1 MHKRWTAVVALGAM
15 AFILACDDKKFLTER
30 PFDFIG
36 PANFYNNAGDAQAAI
51 NGVYADFINSSGDN
65 YYGRNLVMIVEHMTE
80 MWTSRLSATNER
92 MQPDVYAIP
101 VGHAYVQSIWASAY
115 DAINRANSV
124 LDHVPAIQ
132 MDTALRSRIVAEAKF
147 LRATHYFNLVRLW
160 GGVPLKLHET
170 QGLDSLAIPRNTAQ
184 EVYAQIET
192 DLKDAIA
199 VLPSAKSYTGSDIGR
214 ASKGAAKTLLAKMY
228 LQRAGTGVGSAADW
242 QSALTYARQVQ
253 SDGDYSLVADYKTLF
268 DFYGGTVQER
278 NSEVI
283 FDIQCIRANGLGG
296 RISSHMAA
304 NATAPYL
311 GAATNGSFEAESIWF
326 HSFRTDDKRRDG
338 TFLLSWNKNG
348 TIVTWNEALSATQP
362 YASET
367 PFPRKF
373 LDPLMTGTSA
383 EEPNYIVLR
392 YAEVLLMIAEA
403 ANEVAG
409 APTAEAY
416 TAVNAIRARAGIPA
430 MTPGLAHDIFRDSVF
445 NERRWELSLEGP
457 NGYFDSQ
464 RNWPWAKARV
474 EQSMKLARSSSSK
487 FPKANNTPI
496 SDQYKLL
503 PIPQRAIDLN
513 PALKGH
519 QNPGWPQ

>member
-1 MHKRWTAVVALGAM
+1 MHKRMKILAALGA
-15 AFILACDDKKFLTER
+15 LTVGVACNDDAFLTER

-36 PANFYNNAGDAQAAI
+36 PTNFYNNAGDALAAI
-51 NGVYADFINSSGDN
+51 NGVYADFINSTGDN
-65 YYGRNLVMIVEHMTE
+65 YYGRNFVMLAEHTTE

-92 MQPDVYAIP
+92 SQPDVYAIP
-101 VGHAYVQSIWASAY
+101 VSHAYVQSVWASAY

-124 LDHVPAIQ
+124 IEHVPTIE
-132 MDTALRSRIVAEAKF
+132 MDTALRSRIIAEAKF
-147 LRATHYFNLVRLW
+147 LRATHYFNLVRMF

-170 QGLDSLAIPRNTAQ
+170 VGLDSLAVPRNTAQ
-184 EVYAQIET
+184 EVYAQIEQ

-199 VLPSAKSYTGSDIGR
+199 ILPSAKSYTGADIGR
-214 ASKGAAKTLLAKMY
+214 ASRGAAKTLLAKVY

-242 QSALTYARQVQ
+242 ASSLAMSKQVQ
-253 SDGDYSLVADYKTLF
+253 SDGDYSLVSDYKTLF
-268 DFYGGTVQER
+268 DFIGGTVNER
-278 NSEVI
+278 NAEVI
-283 FDIQCIRANGLGG
+283 FDIQNIRAPGLGG
-296 RISSHMAA
+296 RIGSHVAP
-304 NATAPYL
+304 NATAPFL
-311 GAATNGSFEAESIWF
+311 GASTNGSFEAESIWF
-326 HSFRTDDKRRDG
+326 ASFRADDKRRDG
-338 TFLLSWNKNG
+338 TFVLSWNRNG
-348 TIVTWNEALSATQP
+348 TIVNYVPNNAASSP

-373 LDPLMTGTSA
+373 LDPLMTGTGA

-403 ANEVAG
+403 ANEVG
-409 APTAEAY
+409 NGPTAEAY
-416 TAVNAIRARAGIPA
+416 SAVNAVRARAGIPA
-430 MTPGLAHDIFRDSVF
+430 MTPGLSHDLFRDSVF

-464 RNWPWAKARV
+464 RNWAWAKARV
-474 EQSMKLARSSSSK
+474 EASMVKARSNSSK

-496 SDQYKLL
+496 NDKYKLM

-519 QNPGWPQ
+519 QNPGW

>member
-1 MHKRWTAVVALGAM
+1 MHKRWTLAALLGAT
-15 AFILACDDKKFLTER
+15 AFVLACDDKKFLTER

-36 PANFYNNAGDAQAAI
+36 PSNFYNNAGDALAAI
-51 NGVYADFINSSGDN
+51 NGVYADFINSTGDN
-65 YYGRNLVMIVEHMTE
+65 YYGRNFVMIVEHTTE

-101 VGHAYVQSIWASAY
+101 VSHAYIQSIWASAY

-124 LDHVPAIQ
+124 LDHVPTIS
-132 MDTALRSRIVAEAKF
+132 MDSALKSRIIAEAKF

-170 QGLDSLAIPRNTAQ
+170 QGLDSLAIPRNTAA
-184 EVYAQIET
+184 EVYTQIEQ

-199 VLPSAKSYTGSDIGR
+199 VLPSSKTYTGADVGR
-214 ASKGAAKTLLAKMY
+214 ASRGAAKTLLAKMY
-228 LQRAGTGVGSAADW
+228 LQRAGTGVGTAADW
-242 QSALTYARQVQ
+242 QNALTYARQVQ
-253 SDGDYSLVADYKTLF
+253 SDGDYSLVADYKSLF
-268 DFYGGTVQER
+268 DFYGGTVNER

-283 FDIQCIRANGLGG
+283 FDIECIRANGLGG

-304 NATAPYL
+304 NATAPFL
-311 GAATNGSFEAESIWF
+311 GAATNGSFEAESIWY
-326 HSFRTDDKRRDG
+326 HTFRADDKRRDG

-348 TIVTWNEALSATQP
+348 TTVTWNEALTASQP

-403 ANEVAG
+403 SNEVANG
-409 APTAEAY
+409 PTAESY
-416 TAVNAIRARAGIPA
+416 TAINAIRARAGIPS
-430 MTPGLAHDIFRDSVF
+430 MTAGLAHDIFRDSAF

-464 RNWPWAKARV
+464 RNWAWAKARI
-474 EQSMKLARSSSSK
+474 EASMAHAKTSTSK
-487 FPKANNTPI
+487 FPKANGGPI
-496 SDQYKLL
+496 PDKYKLM

-513 PALKGH
+513 PALAGH
-519 QNPGWPQ
+519 QNPGW

>member
-1 MHKRWTAVVALGAM
+1 MHKRWTVAVALGAM
-15 AFILACDDKKFLTER
+15 AVVLACNDKQFLTER

-36 PANFYNNAGDAQAAI
+36 PSNFYNNAGDALAAI
-51 NGVYADFINSSGDN
+51 NGVYADFINSTGDN
-65 YYGRNLVMIVEHMTE
+65 YYGRNFVMLVEHPTE

-92 MQPDVYAIP
+92 MQPDVFAIP
-101 VGHAYVQSIWASAY
+101 VSHSYVQSIWASAY

-124 LDHVPAIQ
+124 LDHVPAIN
-132 MDTALRSRIVAEAKF
+132 MDTALRSRIIAEAKF
-147 LRATHYFNLVRLW
+147 LRATHYFNLVRMW

-184 EVYAQIET
+184 EVYAQIEQ

-199 VLPSAKSYTGSDIGR
+199 VLPSAKAYTSSDVGR

-228 LQRAGTGVGSAADW
+228 LQRAGTGVSAAAATDW
-242 QSALTYARQVQ
+242 QNALTYARQVQ

-268 DFYGGTVQER
+268 DFYGGTVNER

-283 FDIQCIRANGLGG
+283 FDVECIRANGLGG

-311 GAATNGSFEAESIWF
+311 GATTNGSFEAESIWF
-326 HSFRTDDKRRDG
+326 HTFRTDDKRRDG
-338 TFLLSWNKNG
+338 TFLLSWNKGG
-348 TIVTWNEALSATQP
+348 TIVTWNEALTASQP

-373 LDPLMTGTSA
+373 LDQLMTGTGA
-383 EEPNYIVLR
+383 EEPNYIILR

-403 ANEVAG
+403 SNEVAG
-409 APTAEAY
+409 GPTAESY
-416 TAVNAIRARAGIPA
+416 TAVNAIRARAGIPN
-430 MTPGLAHDIFRDSVF
+430 MTPGLAHDLFRDSVF

-464 RNWPWAKARV
+464 RNWVWAKARV

-496 SDQYKLL
+496 DDKYKLM
-503 PIPQRAIDLN
+503 PIPQRALDLN
-513 PALKGH
+513 PLLK
-519 QNPGWPQ
+519 QNPGW

>member
-1 MHKRWTAVVALGAM
+1 MRNRMKTVGALGLLAVAL
-15 AFILACDDKKFLTER
+15 ACNDKQFLTEQ

-36 PANFYNNAGDAQAAI
+36 PTNFYKNSGDALAAI
-51 NGVYADFINSSGDN
+51 NGVYADFINSTGDN
-65 YYGRNLVMIVEHMTE
+65 YYGRNFVMLVEHPTE

-92 MQPDVYAIP
+92 SQPDVFAIP
-101 VGHAYVQSIWASAY
+101 VNHAYVQSVWQSAY

-124 LDHVPAIQ
+124 LDNVPKID
-132 MDTALRSRIVAEAKF
+132 MDTALRSRIVGEAKF
-147 LRATHYFNLVRLW
+147 LRATHYFNLVRMF
-160 GGVPLKLHET
+160 GGVPIKIHAT

-184 EVYAQIET
+184 EVYALVEQ

-199 VLPSAKSYTGSDIGR
+199 ALPSAKSYTSTDLGR

-228 LQRAGTGVGSAADW
+228 LQRAGTGVGTTADW
-242 QSALTYARQVQ
+242 QNALTYARQVQ

-268 DFYGGTVQER
+268 DFYGGTVNER

-283 FDIQCIRANGLGG
+283 FDVECIRANGLGG

-326 HSFRTDDKRRDG
+326 HTFRADDKRRDG
-338 TFLLSWNKNG
+338 TFLLTWNKGG
-348 TIVTWNEALSATQP
+348 TQVTWNEAQTASQA

-373 LDPLMTGTSA
+373 LDPAMTGTGA
-383 EEPNYIVLR
+383 EKPNYIVLR

-403 ANEVAG
+403 SNEVG
-409 APTAEAY
+409 GGPTAESY
-416 TAVNAIRARAGIPA
+416 TAINAIRTRAGIPS
-430 MTPGLAHDIFRDSVF
+430 MTPGLSHDLFRDSVF

-457 NGYFDSQ
+457 NGYFDDQ
-464 RNWPWAKARV
+464 RNWAWSKARI
-474 EQSMKLARSSSSK
+474 EQSMSHAKSSTSK
-487 FPKANNTPI
+487 FPKANGGPI
-496 SDQYKLL
+496 PDKYKLM
-503 PIPQRAIDLN
+503 PIPQRARDLN
-513 PALKGH
+513 PLLK
-519 QNPGWPQ
+519 QNPGW